1 MSCKCSGCVLGE
13 TLHYRLEV
21 IERHRLEVIER
32 HGSALAYLPNNTMVK
47 LTATPALVSS
57 FYNFPEE
64 ETKEEKKEA
73 PSITV
78 DALTHA
84 LLKTHGRYD
93 SKQDQAAAIMKILEE
108 QCKKPSDTK

>member
-1 MSCKCSGCVLGE
+1 MHDKLDAIEKSGSEWMMLSG
-13 TLHYRLEV
+13 YQK
-21 IERHRLEVIER
+21 
-32 HGSALAYLPNNTMVK
+32 AK
-47 LTATPALVSS
+47 LTCVVTPGFWYIEDEPA
-57 FYNFPEE
+57 
-64 ETKEEKKEA
+64 KEEKKEA